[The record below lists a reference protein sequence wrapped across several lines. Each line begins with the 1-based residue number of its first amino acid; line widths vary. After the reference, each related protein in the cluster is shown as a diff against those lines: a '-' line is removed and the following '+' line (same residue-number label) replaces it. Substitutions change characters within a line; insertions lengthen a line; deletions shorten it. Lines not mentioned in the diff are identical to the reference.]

1 MLKKPEEDD
10 FDVYFCKNLIGRL
23 KSLPAKKKNRLA
35 HIKTEEVLFNLE
47 IE

>member
-23 KSLPAKKKNRLA
+23 KSLPAKKKKTGTHKNRRSFIQLGD
-35 HIKTEEVLFNLE
+35 
-47 IE
+47 

>member
-23 KSLPAKKKNRLA
+23 KSLPAKKKKETGTHKNRRSFIQLGD
-35 HIKTEEVLFNLE
+35 
-47 IE
+47 